1 MKPLLIFL
9 VAWLGLPAVLAQAT
23 DMLKLTK
30 TIPLADVKGRFD
42 HFAPDVEGK
51 RLFVAALG
59 NNTLE
64 VIDLAA
70 CKRLRSISGLYKPTG
85 TVFLPEANQ
94 IGVANGDDGTFKLF
108 DGITYQLVN
117 NLRGLEDADNVRRD
131 RNTKLVYVGYGG
143 GALVVLDG
151 SGRQRHADIKLP
163 AHPESFQLETNGPR
177 IFVNVPDAKQVAVI
191 DRQKKDLVATWSME
205 KFQANFPMALD
216 EGNHRLFVGCR
227 NPARLVVLDTTSGKV
242 VSDLVIVRD
251 TDDLFYDA
259 KRKRIYVSGGE
270 GSIDVI
276 EQLDADHYKMR
287 ERIPTRAGAR
297 TSFFSAEL
305 NEFYLAVPQRN
316 GQDAEIRIY
325 HPE

>member
-42 HFAPDVEGK
+42 HFAADVEGK

-70 CKRLRSISGLYKPTG
+70 CKRLRSISGLHKPTG

-151 SGRQRHADIKLP
+151 SGTQRHTDIKLP

-259 KRKRIYVSGGE
+259 KRKRIYVTGGE
-270 GSIDVI
+270 GFIDVI